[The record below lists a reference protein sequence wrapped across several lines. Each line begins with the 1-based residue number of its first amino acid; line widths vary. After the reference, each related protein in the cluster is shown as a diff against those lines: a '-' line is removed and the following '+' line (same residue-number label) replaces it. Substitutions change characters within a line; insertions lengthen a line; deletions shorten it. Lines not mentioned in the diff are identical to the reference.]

1 MQFHFQTIDHLLTES
16 PAMERSA
23 MRDDACLVT
32 TLQYPG
38 VKHASAKGRLLQA
51 TGVEF
56 ESLM

>member
-1 MQFHFQTIDHLLTES
+1 
-16 PAMERSA
+16 MERSA